1 MAKRKRTIRVP
12 AKDYQP
18 TKAELEDPIRI
29 NRQGVPLDKAV
40 KRLLQ
45 PVEVREISAEEYRAQ
60 RKGKGKVE

>member
-18 TKAELEDPIRI
+18 TKAELEEPIKV

-45 PVEVREISAEEYRAQ
+45 PVEVREISAAEYRAR
-60 RKGKGKVE
+60 RKERTDDA

>member
-1 MAKRKRTIRVP
+1 MAKRKRTLRVP

-18 TKAELEDPIRI
+18 TKAELEEPIKV

-45 PVEVREISAEEYRAQ
+45 PVEVREISAAEYRAQ
-60 RKGKGKVE
+60 RKGKGE

>member
-1 MAKRKRTIRVP
+1 MAKRRWTIRVP

-18 TKAELEDPIRI
+18 TKAELEEPIRI

-45 PVEVREISAEEYRAQ
+45 PVEVREISAEEYRAK